1 MTIIIIRRPNRI
13 LENYF
18 EDKMLEEKR
27 QELINSIHSIEHPE
41 IASTLNELGMIGNI
55 EFDNEENS
63 ISVIL
68 NLPMMTI
75 PIQIRDMLINSIVEA
90 LKQKASGTKLKISLA
105 QMTDEQRRNFFFLS
119 KQNWKA

>member
-1 MTIIIIRRPNRI
+1 
-13 LENYF
+13 
-18 EDKMLEEKR
+18 MLEEKQ

-41 IASTLNELGMIGNI
+41 IACTLNELGMIGNI

-75 PIQIRDMLINSIVEA
+75 PIQIRDMLINSIAES
-90 LKQKASGTKLKISLA
+90 LRQKASGTKLKISLA

-119 KQNWKA
+119 KQSWKA